1 MDALTLRD
9 HPPLDRPILVMA
21 FLGWNDAA
29 ESATNAVRYL
39 RRLKP
44 TKHFA
49 EIDPEDFFV
58 FSEQRPHVRLTLGR
72 QREISWPSMDFSY
85 LQLDEPK
92 SDIVLGLA
100 TEPHLKWKQFAR
112 LIVQLAK
119 DLDVREVVTLG
130 GLLADTPHTKPV
142 PLTGIASDPER
153 AVALGFK
160 PSQYQGPTGIV
171 GVLNDACRRADIP
184 YVSLW
189 ANVPHYVAGIHNPRA
204 TQALLRQFSEI
215 YDLDL
220 NLDDLNGRAQ
230 RYESE
235 VNNAIKDNPDIVEYV
250 KRLESAIDEEE
261 DEVPSE
267 PTPRPEIHSSDV
279 LAEVDRLL
287 RNGAL
292 EDTDPMPD
300 DEAPPS

>member
-1 MDALTLRD
+1 MDALTIRE
-9 HPPLDRPILVMA
+9 HPPLDRPILVAA

-29 ESATNAVRYL
+29 ESATNAVRFL

-49 EIDPEDFFV
+49 EIDPEEFFV

-72 QREISWPSMDFSY
+72 QREISWPTMDFTY
-85 LQLDEPK
+85 LQLDQPK
-92 SDIVLGLA
+92 TDFVLGLA
-100 TEPHLKWKQFAR
+100 TEPHLKWKQFTR

-119 DLDVREVVTLG
+119 DVDAREVVTLG
-130 GLLADTPHTKPV
+130 GLLADTPHTRPV

-153 AVALGFK
+153 ARALGFT

-171 GVLNDACRRADIP
+171 GVLNDACRRENLP

-204 TQALLRQFSEI
+204 TQALLRELSEI
-215 YDLDL
+215 YSLDLKLGDLD
-220 NLDDLNGRAQ
+220 GRSL

-235 VNNAIKDNPDIVEYV
+235 VNNAIKDNPDIQEYIA
-250 KRLESAIDEEE
+250 RLEAAADDEDD
-261 DEVPSE
+261 DEP
-267 PTPRPEIHSSDV
+267 PTPRPELHSSDV

-287 RNGAL
+287 RRD
-292 EDTDPMPD
+292 ETPEPDPDPPA
-300 DEAPPS
+300 DEPAADE